1 MKEENSRRA
10 FFKKAA
16 AAVGVVVAAG
26 YTKSEISSAVESNA
40 DTCAKYAAD
49 VASQE
54 KAVKAN
60 QLVVMTDEE
69 KQQRLEDLLN
79 FHRQETA

>member
-16 AAVGVVVAAG
+16 AAVGVVAAAG
-26 YTKSEISSAVESNA
+26 YTRNVISRAVESNT
-40 DTCAKYAAD
+40 DTCANYAAD
-49 VASQE
+49 IASQE

-79 FHRQETA
+79 FHHQETA